1 MATASAEDRFDYI
14 IIGAG
19 SAGCVLA
26 NRLSEDPSVRVLVLE
41 AGGRDNSMLV
51 RMPAGVGTLIK
62 GKNAHNWAFT
72 TEPQTNL
79 NGRPLYWPRG
89 KGWGGSS
96 SINGMIY
103 IRGHARDYDQW
114 AQMGLKGWSFSEVL
128 PYFKRSETLETG
140 GDAFHGSTGP
150 LHVSWG
156 KSTNP
161 LYHAL
166 VESAVQAGHKKS
178 DDFNG
183 YDQEGFGAYQL
194 TVKDGERWSASFA
207 YLKPALSRPNLAVRS
222 HAHTTKLLF
231 EDKVCVGVEYAHDE
245 KSPRSRVYAN
255 KEVLVCAG
263 AVQSPQ
269 ILMVSGIGPAETL
282 QRVGVEVLVDSPD
295 VGQNLQDHLDVLL
308 LQNCTQPITAFS
320 LNRGL
325 KQYLT
330 ALTYL
335 FRKEGLGRENFLE
348 SGGFAKSREGLD
360 RPDLQFHFV
369 NALVQDHGNVAAT
382 QDGFSLHVC
391 QLRPESRGSISLSSA
406 NPFAAPKIDPNYLAT
421 EEDRRALRE
430 GLKIG
435 RKVLSQPALSPYRG
449 EEFKPGSHVQ
459 SDDEIDAY
467 IKATAETIYHPIGTC
482 RMGNDKDS
490 VVDKDC
496 KVRGVKNLRVVDASV
511 MPTLIGGNTNAPTMM
526 IAEKISDHIRGK
538 KFLPADEVAVA

>member
-449 EEFKPGSHVQ
+449 EEFKPGAHVQ

-482 RMGNDKDS
+482 RMGSDKDS